1 MIENKL
7 HGTFSEILKF
17 WKAKRFSS
25 DFLDPPSQPIPT
37 LNLSNWNSKSPS
49 LTISSGEIS
58 CGLLAEICEN
68 IGTDLVLVFM

>member
-17 WKAKRFSS
+17 WKANRFS
-25 DFLDPPSQPIPT
+25 LDPPSRPIPK

-58 CGLLAEICEN
+58 CVLLAEICEN
-68 IGTDLVLVFM
+68 IDSDLVLVFM